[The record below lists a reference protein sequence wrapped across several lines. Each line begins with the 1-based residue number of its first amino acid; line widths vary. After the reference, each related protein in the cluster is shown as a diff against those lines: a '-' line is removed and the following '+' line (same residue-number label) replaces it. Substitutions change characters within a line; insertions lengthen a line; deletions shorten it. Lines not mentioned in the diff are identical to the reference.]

1 MRVTSYEFVEVRENL
16 TRDRLHAF
24 MRALADSAPGRGS
37 FRVYFIGGATA
48 VDHGWRESTIDAD
61 ISADNDRIFRGIQ
74 KLKESLHLNVELARP
89 EDFVPALAG
98 AASRHLFIDTIGAVS
113 FFHYDPYSQLF
124 SKLVRGLRQDL
135 EDAESFLSEGLVESE
150 QLRSLVDKIPQAA
163 YSKYPALSRTAV
175 HDAINEFLSRRR
187 PTR

>member
-1 MRVTSYEFVEVRENL
+1 
-16 TRDRLHAF
+16 
-24 MRALADSAPGRGS
+24 MRALADSAPARGS

-124 SKLVRGLRQDL
+124 SKLVRGFRQDL
-135 EDAESFLSEGLVESE
+135 EDADEGRVQQEVQPGQRHEGHHERKCARERVLPRHRHQGADHGGRGEDPEEGFLHQSSLPGAGSCD
-150 QLRSLVDKIPQAA
+150 RSCSIV
-163 YSKYPALSRTAV
+163 
-175 HDAINEFLSRRR
+175 
-187 PTR
+187 

>member
-1 MRVTSYEFVEVRENL
+1 MRENL

-24 MRALADSAPGRGS
+24 MRALADSAPRRGS

-48 VDHGWRESTIDAD
+48 VDHGWRESTIDVD

-74 KLKESLHLNVELARP
+74 KIKESLHLNVELARP
-89 EDFVPALAG
+89 EDFVPALSG
-98 AASRHLFIDTIGAVS
+98 AASRHLFVDTIGAVT

-124 SKLVRGLRQDL
+124 SKLVRGFRQDL

-150 QLRSLVDKIPQAA
+150 RFRSLINEIPKAA
-163 YSKYPALSRTAV
+163 YSKHPALSRTAIL
-175 HDAINEFLSRRR
+175 DAIDEFLSRRR
-187 PTR
+187 PT